1 MNAKYNNCS
10 FKEIWQKIA
19 NSSKVLLLS
28 HVRPDGDAIGSSVA
42 LLNFLIKM
50 GHDVSVIV
58 PNDYPDFLKWMK
70 NDELIINYSN
80 SKNES
85 QEKIKNASLIFCL
98 DFNNLNRINELGDY
112 ISDSKAKKVLID
124 HHLDPIDFY
133 DFKIHDVKASATAEL
148 VYNFLIELDSNAV
161 DKDISEA
168 LYTGIL
174 TDTGS
179 FKFSMSPKVH
189 KIVSDLMI
197 RGVDIGFINNK
208 IYDSNSLD
216 KLKLIGYALSE
227 KLEVIS
233 NGNAAYIVLSRKD
246 LKDHNFKKGDTEG
259 LVNYALSIS
268 NVNMAVLIIETKER
282 IKFSFR
288 SIGQFSVNEFAK
300 KYFNGGGHKNAA
312 GGSLEDK
319 LSVALEKFL
328 KDISK
333 YSKDLN
339 Y

>member
-1 MNAKYNNCS
+1 MQELKN
-10 FKEIWQKIA
+10 
-19 NSSKVLLLS
+19 LLS
-28 HVRPDGDAIGSSVA
+28 AKQNVVITTHVNPDGDAIGSSVA

-124 HHLDPIDFY
+124 HHLDPSDFY

-300 KYFNGGGHKNAA
+300 IYFNGGGHKNAA

>member
-1 MNAKYNNCS
+1 MQELKN
-10 FKEIWQKIA
+10 
-19 NSSKVLLLS
+19 LLS
-28 HVRPDGDAIGSSVA
+28 AKQKVVITTHVNPDGDAIGSSVA

-124 HHLDPIDFY
+124 HHLDPSDFY

>member
-1 MNAKYNNCS
+1 MQELKN
-10 FKEIWQKIA
+10 
-19 NSSKVLLLS
+19 LLS
-28 HVRPDGDAIGSSVA
+28 AKQNVVITTHVNPDGDAIGSSVA

-112 ISDSKAKKVLID
+112 ILDSKAKKVLID
-124 HHLDPIDFY
+124 HHLDPSDFY

>member
-1 MNAKYNNCS
+1 MQELKN
-10 FKEIWQKIA
+10 
-19 NSSKVLLLS
+19 LLS
-28 HVRPDGDAIGSSVA
+28 AKQNVVITTHVNPDGDAIGSSVA

-98 DFNNLNRINELGDY
+98 DFNNLNRINQLGDY
-112 ISDSKAKKVLID
+112 ISESKAKKVLID
-124 HHLDPIDFY
+124 HHLDPSDFY

>member
-1 MNAKYNNCS
+1 MQELKN
-10 FKEIWQKIA
+10 
-19 NSSKVLLLS
+19 LLS
-28 HVRPDGDAIGSSVA
+28 TKQNVVITTHVNPDGDAIGSSVA

-50 GHDVSVIV
+50 GHGVSVIV

-112 ISDSKAKKVLID
+112 ISESKAKKVLID
-124 HHLDPIDFY
+124 HHLDPSDFY

-246 LKDHNFKKGDTEG
+246 LKDYNFKKGDTEG

-328 KDISK
+328 KDVSK

>member
-1 MNAKYNNCS
+1 MQELKN
-10 FKEIWQKIA
+10 
-19 NSSKVLLLS
+19 LLS
-28 HVRPDGDAIGSSVA
+28 AKQNVVITTHVNPDGDAIGSSVA

-85 QEKIKNASLIFCL
+85 QDKIKNASLIFCL

-312 GGSLEDK
+312 GGSLENK

>member
-1 MNAKYNNCS
+1 MRELKNLL
-10 FKEIWQKIA
+10 
-19 NSSKVLLLS
+19 SSKQNVVITT
-28 HVRPDGDAIGSSVA
+28 HVNPDGDAIGSSVA
-42 LLNFLIKM
+42 LFNFLIKM
-50 GHDVSVIV
+50 GHNVSVIV

-70 NDELIINYSN
+70 SDELIINYSN

-98 DFNNLNRINELGDY
+98 DFNNLNRINDLGDY
-112 ISDSKAKKVLID
+112 ISESNAKKVLID
-124 HHLDPIDFY
+124 HHLDPSDFY
-133 DFKIHDVKASATAEL
+133 DYKIHDVKASATAEL

-189 KIVSDLMI
+189 KIVSDLMS

>member
-1 MNAKYNNCS
+1 MQELKN
-10 FKEIWQKIA
+10 
-19 NSSKVLLLS
+19 LLS
-28 HVRPDGDAIGSSVA
+28 AKQNVVITTHVNPDGDAIGSSVA

-124 HHLDPIDFY
+124 HHLDPSDFY

-161 DKDISEA
+161 DKDISDA

>member
-1 MNAKYNNCS
+1 MQELKN
-10 FKEIWQKIA
+10 
-19 NSSKVLLLS
+19 LLS
-28 HVRPDGDAIGSSVA
+28 AKQNVVITTHVNPDGDAIGSSVA

-98 DFNNLNRINELGDY
+98 DFNNLNRINEIGDY
-112 ISDSKAKKVLID
+112 ISESKAKKVLID
-124 HHLDPIDFY
+124 HHLDPSDFY

-148 VYNFLIELDSNAV
+148 VYNFLIKLDSNAV

>member
-1 MNAKYNNCS
+1 MQELKN
-10 FKEIWQKIA
+10 
-19 NSSKVLLLS
+19 LLS
-28 HVRPDGDAIGSSVA
+28 AKQNVVITTHVNPDGDAIGSSVA

-148 VYNFLIELDSNAV
+148 FYNFLIELDSNAV

-233 NGNAAYIVLSRKD
+233 DGNAAYIVLSRKD

>member
-1 MNAKYNNCS
+1 MQELKN
-10 FKEIWQKIA
+10 
-19 NSSKVLLLS
+19 LLS
-28 HVRPDGDAIGSSVA
+28 AKQNVVITTHVNPDGDAIGSSVA

-85 QEKIKNASLIFCL
+85 QDKIKNASLIFCL

-112 ISDSKAKKVLID
+112 ISESKAKKVLID
-124 HHLDPIDFY
+124 HHLDPSDFY
-133 DFKIHDVKASATAEL
+133 DYKIHDVKASATAEL

>member
-1 MNAKYNNCS
+1 M
-10 FKEIWQKIA
+10 QKLK
-19 NSSKVLLLS
+19 NLLS
-28 HVRPDGDAIGSSVA
+28 AKQNVVITTHVNPDGDAIGSSVA

-85 QEKIKNASLIFCL
+85 QDKIKNASLIFCL

-124 HHLDPIDFY
+124 HHLDPSDFY

>member
-1 MNAKYNNCS
+1 MQELKN
-10 FKEIWQKIA
+10 
-19 NSSKVLLLS
+19 LLS
-28 HVRPDGDAIGSSVA
+28 AKQNVVITTHVNPDGDAIGSSVA

-85 QEKIKNASLIFCL
+85 QDKIKNASLIFCL

-124 HHLDPIDFY
+124 HHLDPSDFY

>member
-1 MNAKYNNCS
+1 MLVNA
-10 FKEIWQKIA
+10 
-19 NSSKVLLLS
+19 LS
-28 HVRPDGDAIGSSVA
+28 YSYKG
-42 LLNFLIKM
+42 L
-50 GHDVSVIV
+50 VIV

-98 DFNNLNRINELGDY
+98 DFNNLNRINEIGVY

-124 HHLDPIDFY
+124 HHLDPSDFY

-282 IKFSFR
+282 IKFSYR

>member
-1 MNAKYNNCS
+1 MQELKN
-10 FKEIWQKIA
+10 
-19 NSSKVLLLS
+19 LLS
-28 HVRPDGDAIGSSVA
+28 AKQNVVITTHVNPDGDAIGSSVA

>member
-1 MNAKYNNCS
+1 MQELKN
-10 FKEIWQKIA
+10 
-19 NSSKVLLLS
+19 LLS
-28 HVRPDGDAIGSSVA
+28 AKQNVVITTHVNPDGDAIGSSVA

-58 PNDYPDFLKWMK
+58 PNDYQDFLKWMK

-85 QEKIKNASLIFCL
+85 QDKIKNASLIFCL

>member
-1 MNAKYNNCS
+1 MRELKNLL
-10 FKEIWQKIA
+10 
-19 NSSKVLLLS
+19 SSKQNVVITT
-28 HVRPDGDAIGSSVA
+28 HVNPDGDAIGSSVA
-42 LLNFLIKM
+42 LFNFLIKM
-50 GHDVSVIV
+50 GHNVSVIV

-98 DFNNLNRINELGDY
+98 DFNNLNRINDLGDY
-112 ISDSKAKKVLID
+112 ISESNAKKVLID
-124 HHLDPIDFY
+124 HHLDPSDFY
-133 DFKIHDVKASATAEL
+133 DYKIHDVKASATAEL

-300 KYFNGGGHKNAA
+300 RYFNGGGHKNAA